1 MTGRFGLPLCAV
13 GSWILLSAAVAG
25 PLTPAAT
32 APRTDVFT
40 KSRRENDTKPPS
52 QSQMPVFRLKI
63 NSQSILRF
71 PRGAHCKDTGTAAD
85 ANCVGRR
92 VYPGGSVIDRTISSV
107 QQAQRAVVHKIEY
120 VIKRHAG
127 LQRDTLPNLEWPS
140 QHHIDVLVITVPG
153 IVGWRR
159 LNGWNNGSQSNKL

>member
-107 QQAQRAVVHKIEY
+107 QQAQRAVVHKIED
-120 VIKRHAG
+120 VKERDAG
-127 LQRDTLPNLEWPS
+127 LHREAFTNLERPPE
-140 QHHIDVLVITVPG
+140 HHIDILVITIAGVVLG
-153 IVGWRR
+153 RSLDRR
-159 LNGWNNGSQSNKL
+159 NHST